1 MRQFKIQ
8 NSKFKILA
16 FSRQG
21 IISLTTVLI
30 IGTIVMET
38 ALVGLAVAYLVGE
51 QGAGVKMS
59 YNASLTARSGFND
72 VLLKIERNKDYV
84 LNPYTLTVGGYQ
96 ADISGTKTA
105 LDSRFNQYV
114 VNVIGTA
121 LDKQI
126 KIIGTIVV
134 DGFTGAIISE
144 SLQEVSVN

>member
-1 MRQFKIQ
+1 MKRSDNYMHKKRSIE
-8 NSKFKILA
+8 
-16 FSRQG
+16 G

-59 YNASLTARSGFND
+59 YNASLAAQSGFND

-84 LNPYTLTVGGYQ
+84 LSSYTLPVGAYV
-96 ADISGTKTA
+96 ASITGTKSA
-105 LDSRFNQYV
+105 LDARFNQYV
-114 VNVIGTA
+114 VSVIGTA
-121 LDKQI
+121 LDKQV
-126 KIIGTIVV
+126 KIIGTVVV

-144 SLQEVSVN
+144 TTQEVSVN

>member
-1 MRQFKIQ
+1 MSFQISNFKFQ
-8 NSKFKILA
+8 IL
-16 FSRQG
+16 SRDG

-59 YNASLTARSGFND
+59 YNAALTARSGFND

-84 LNPYTLTVGGYQ
+84 LSSYTLPVGGYI
-96 ADISGTKTA
+96 ANISGTKSA

-114 VNVIGTA
+114 VSIIGTA
-121 LDKQI
+121 LDKQV
-126 KIIGTIVV
+126 KIVGTIVV

-144 SLQEVSVN
+144 TTQEVSVN